1 MVAADRVPAVG
12 ARPREVWLTFGLAV
26 LLHALLVSGVLLVP
40 RFRVGSYIAVPV
52 TYTVSLV
59 PGPAAA
65 PRSTPAA
72 APPASAGPAPAAPP
86 APAVRPAPAPRA
98 APPSEELTLPGRRP
112 PPKAPTAVEPSLR
125 LPGATARRETPRPAP
140 PPLTPAVP
148 TAPTP
153 ATAAPAPTPGAT
165 ASSGTA
171 AGNGIGIEVQGAGAG
186 SGGTVQAYYLTLVK
200 FKIEEAW
207 NLLAVG
213 VPPEASVVVRLRIL
227 RSGSVKDIE
236 VVTSSG
242 SSSVD
247 NVAVRAIRQSQPLPP
262 FPNLLSEPSLEV
274 MLRFV
279 MDSARRGA

>member
-1 MVAADRVPAVG
+1 
-12 ARPREVWLTFGLAV
+12 
-26 LLHALLVSGVLLVP
+26 
-40 RFRVGSYIAVPV
+40 
-52 TYTVSLV
+52 
-59 PGPAAA
+59 
-65 PRSTPAA
+65 
-72 APPASAGPAPAAPP
+72 
-86 APAVRPAPAPRA
+86 
-98 APPSEELTLPGRRP
+98 
-112 PPKAPTAVEPSLR
+112 
-125 LPGATARRETPRPAP
+125 
-140 PPLTPAVP
+140 
-148 TAPTP
+148 
-153 ATAAPAPTPGAT
+153 
-165 ASSGTA
+165 
-171 AGNGIGIEVQGAGAG
+171 
-186 SGGTVQAYYLTLVK
+186 VQAYYLTLVK